1 MTDKTEEI
9 ARGFVKSGRFSV
21 GAGWNE
27 LTVSM
32 FVEILERLQQDGVSL
47 SSVSVRD
54 FEVKEKRGR
63 LVCHSTRFDGLDEIA
78 ERYEQA
84 SLRVCEVCGGVGRLA
99 GDGEWWLS
107 TRCREHRIF

>member
-1 MTDKTEEI
+1 MTGKTEEI

-21 GAGWNE
+21 GAGWDE

-32 FVEILERLQQDGVSL
+32 FVEILERLQRDGVNL
-47 SSVSVRD
+47 SSLSVRD
-54 FEVKEKRGR
+54 FVVKEKRGR
-63 LVCHSTRFDGLDEIA
+63 LICHSIRFEGIDEIT

-107 TRCREHRIF
+107 TRCSEHRMF